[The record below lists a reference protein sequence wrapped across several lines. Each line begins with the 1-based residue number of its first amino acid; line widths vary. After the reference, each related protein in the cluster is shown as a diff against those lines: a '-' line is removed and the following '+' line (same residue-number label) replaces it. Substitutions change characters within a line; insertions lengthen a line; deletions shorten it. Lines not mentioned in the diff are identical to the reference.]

1 MNVND
6 ILNDKTKT
14 WSIFDREVSKSYDLI
29 SDLISLRLYRRWCR
43 GLARALPSQPG
54 LNILDLACG
63 TGLIPMAIH
72 EERSDVEDRYTC
84 VDLSEEMLDI
94 FRRKMSG
101 STLESQ
107 LNIQRGDATDLTL
120 ESDQYDVVT
129 MACGI
134 RNVGDTLA
142 GLSEIARVL
151 KPGGAVYFL
160 EPSIPNSRILRAI
173 FLAYFR
179 YIVPAVAGLFSNGD
193 AYRYF
198 NRSVENFPYGD
209 GFIEMIESAG
219 FVRCEMRHFTLGA
232 GALYIG
238 YKPE

>member
-129 MACGI
+129 MA
-134 RNVGDTLA
+134 
-142 GLSEIARVL
+142 
-151 KPGGAVYFL
+151 
-160 EPSIPNSRILRAI
+160 
-173 FLAYFR
+173 
-179 YIVPAVAGLFSNGD
+179 
-193 AYRYF
+193 
-198 NRSVENFPYGD
+198 
-209 GFIEMIESAG
+209 
-219 FVRCEMRHFTLGA
+219 
-232 GALYIG
+232 
-238 YKPE
+238 